1 MRAVNPPAI
10 GQQVGVQP
18 RASIVLV
25 GAMDDAFAGWSKPLC
40 AEAADCVCVDNAEAL
55 FRHLA
60 ATSDRPPDA
69 VIIDRAQPS
78 ALAIARTLAEHS
90 TRTLAIFLLAA
101 THVPAFRWAVALNPA
116 LGTPLIVDAD
126 RGSTGLVD
134 TVRQAIASFRRDLA
148 MRDAVDQINRGVERR
163 AAVAMAQVRRE
174 RATDRYLA
182 NLLAQIPDPVIST
195 DMEGAIVSWN
205 QAATALFEVTSAS
218 LLGQRLVDLV
228 PAQTRATMEALLQTA
243 RRERETQHEELLFSA
258 GTVRSFDVLVTRTVD
273 ERGRPEALLVIMR
286 DVSAQKAALAE
297 LEVQTK
303 ELARSN
309 ADLEQFAYV
318 ASHDLKEPL
327 RTITSYSQLLLRR
340 YSGQLDADADEFIEY
355 VVDGAHRMHR
365 LIGDLLNYS
374 RAGGHKLDVQ
384 PTPLE
389 DVIRQAISNISLSV
403 SESHAK
409 IDFEAMPTLR
419 VDKGQMVQV
428 FQNLFSNAIKFRAD
442 AAPHISVRAERN
454 QGFWK
459 LTVADNGIGIE
470 REYLQYIFVAFKRL
484 HPEDRYPGSGIG
496 LAICKKILERHGG
509 TIWAESQPG
518 QGSTFFL
525 TLPD

>member
-1 MRAVNPPAI
+1 MHVVNPPAV
-10 GQQVGVQP
+10 GQQIRAQL

-25 GAMDDAFAGWSKPLC
+25 GPSDVARAGWSNPLC
-40 AEAADCVCVDNAEAL
+40 EAADCVCVDHADAL
-55 FRHLA
+55 FQHLA
-60 ATSDRPPDA
+60 ATVDRPPDA
-69 VIIDRAQPS
+69 VIVDHAQAS
-78 ALAIARTLAEHS
+78 ALAIAKTLAEHS
-90 TRTLAIFLLAA
+90 TRTLAVFLLAA
-101 THVPAFRWAVALNPA
+101 SHAPAFRWAVALNPA
-116 LGTPLIVDAD
+116 LGNPLVIDAEQ
-126 RGSTGLVD
+126 GATSLSEILS
-134 TVRQAIASFRRDLA
+134 QAIASFRRELA
-148 MRDAVDQINRGVERR
+148 TRDAVEQINRGVERR
-163 AAVAMAQVRRE
+163 AAVAMAQARRE

-205 QAATALFEVTSAS
+205 QAATALFEVASAN
-218 LLGQRLVDLV
+218 LLGQRLVGLF
-228 PAQTRATMEALLQTA
+228 PSETRATLEGLLQRA
-243 RRERETQHEELLFSA
+243 RRERETQREELLFSA
-258 GTVRSFDVLVTRTVD
+258 DVDRFFDVLVTRTVD
-273 ERGRPEALLVIMR
+273 ERGRPEALVVIMR
-286 DVSAQKAALAE
+286 DVSAQKAAQAE
-297 LEVQTK
+297 LEIQTK

-340 YSGQLDADADEFIEY
+340 YGGKMDAEADEFIGY
-355 VVDGAHRMHR
+355 VVEGAHRMHR

-374 RAGGHKLDVQ
+374 RAGGHKLDIQ

-389 DVIRQAISNISLSV
+389 DVIKQATANISLSV
-403 SESHAK
+403 GENHAK
-409 IDFEAMPTLR
+409 IDFDALPVLR

-428 FQNLFSNAIKFRAD
+428 FQNLLSNAIKFRAE
-442 AAPHISVRAERN
+442 AAPHIAIGAERN

-459 LTVADNGIGIE
+459 LAVADNGIGIE
-470 REYLQYIFVAFKRL
+470 PEYLQHIFVAFKRL

-509 TIWAESQPG
+509 TIWVESHPG

-525 TLPD
+525 TVPD